1 MPTDRRNAA
10 QKLDED
16 GKPSAIAIA
25 PTPSSAAS
33 MRFACAICR
42 STTNAP
48 TEQPRA
54 VRKLRGSWRTETPHS
69 SARSCSDR
77 KSGGQGKS
85 VSVRGDLGGRR
96 CSQKKRQYEKGTS

>member
-16 GKPSAIAIA
+16 EKPSAIAIA

-54 VRKLRGSWRTETPHS
+54 VRKLRVSWRTETTQS
-69 SARSCSDR
+69 SARSCRLGLLRIRSEEHTSEI
-77 KSGGQGKS
+77 KSLMRISYAVFCLK
-85 VSVRGDLGGRR
+85 
-96 CSQKKRQYEKGTS
+96 QKK